1 MSSYSNNNP
10 YQGFDTPYVPGYN
23 QPFNQCGCGGPDACG
38 NEHQAAVKVENVTRV
53 TATGKR
59 ENVTRVVP
67 LGHIYDTVVHKAFAT
82 WDGKLALN
90 DLYKPHSRTYRPP
103 ALPYVCDRP
112 MAGSS
117 LCSAQGGGSGQC
129 GP

>member
-1 MSSYSNNNP
+1 MSSQTHNP

-38 NEHQAAVKVENVTRV
+38 NEHQPAVKVENVTRV
-53 TATGKR
+53 TATGQR
-59 ENVTRVVP
+59 ETVTRTVA
-67 LGHIYDTVVHKAFAT
+67 LGHFYDTVVHKPYAI
-82 WDGKLALN
+82 WDGQLALN
-90 DLYKPHSRTYRPP
+90 DLYKNKQRGYKPP

-117 LCSAQGGGSGQC
+117 LCSAQGGVGQC